1 MTEAEIYDALT
12 EMMRD
17 IFDDDELGIGP
28 ETSADD
34 VAGWDSQSH
43 ISLIVATEQ
52 RFGIRFLTSEFE
64 SLHNVGEFVSLIKA
78 KSSRACSSL

>member
-12 EMMRD
+12 QIMRD
-17 IFDDDELGIGP
+17 IFDDEELVIGP
-28 ETSADD
+28 ETRAED

-43 ISLIVATEQ
+43 ISLIVAAEQ

-64 SLHNVGEFVSLIKA
+64 SLHNVGEFIFLIEA
-78 KSSRACSSL
+78 KLSPTCSSL